1 MGQRPFKPRG
11 GTSMCRLAVLALV
24 AAALCPPVFAAPADY
39 PTKPIRLLV
48 ASGTGG
54 GLDFVARLIGPA
66 LTEDLGQ
73 SIIIDNRPG
82 AGGDIAVEL
91 AARAAADGY
100 TLVFLSAST
109 VVRAAL
115 YETRYDL
122 FKDFTPVSEVTAGPY
137 VLIAYPGLAVKNV
150 SDLIAYAKANPG
162 KLNYSSTGNGTLIH
176 LAGEYFKVTS
186 GIDVV
191 HVPYKGVGAAM
202 PELLAGRIQFTFTSL
217 APVLPLVRG
226 NRVRPLA
233 VASAQRTKVAPELPT
248 MIEAGVPG
256 FAVTQW
262 HGMLAPAAT
271 PRAVSERL
279 YAGIGRALARTEV
292 STRLAQDGTD
302 AIGSNSQEFAAH
314 LKVEFERWKS
324 VIKKSG
330 LRAE

>member
-1 MGQRPFKPRG
+1 MRSPAILL
-11 GTSMCRLAVLALV
+11 GTLALTLGGSG
-24 AAALCPPVFAAPADY
+24 AAAETNYPA
-39 PTKPIRLLV
+39 KPIRLLV

-73 SIIIDNRPG
+73 SIIVDNRPG

-91 AARAAADGY
+91 AARAAPDGY
-100 TLVFLSAST
+100 TMVFLSAST

-137 VLIAYPGLAVKNV
+137 VLIAYPGLNIKTV

-176 LAGEYFKVTS
+176 LTGEFFKVTT
-186 GIDVV
+186 GANVM

-202 PELLAGRIQFTFTSL
+202 PELLAGQIQFTFTSL
-217 APVLPLVRG
+217 APVLPLIRA

-256 FAVTQW
+256 FVVTQW
-262 HGMLAPAAT
+262 HGMLAPVAT
-271 PRAVSERL
+271 PRAIPERL
-279 YAGIGRALARTEV
+279 YRSITRALARPDV
-292 STRLAQDGTD
+292 GARLTQDGTD
-302 AIGSNSQEFAAH
+302 AVGSTSQQFAAH
-314 LKVEFERWKS
+314 LKSEYERWTS
-324 VIKKSG
+324 VIRKSG